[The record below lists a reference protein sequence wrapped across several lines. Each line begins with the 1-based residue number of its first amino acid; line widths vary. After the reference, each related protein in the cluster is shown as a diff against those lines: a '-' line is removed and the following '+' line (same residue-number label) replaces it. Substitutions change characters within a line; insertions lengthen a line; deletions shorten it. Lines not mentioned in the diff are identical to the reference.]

1 MMIGKEQ
8 EYDKIRAYDAF
19 MDKWDDLKEKRQEV
33 YGDSAFLAHKIADE
47 LVRLQDE
54 HLLDDRWD
62 ELSSENFIELE
73 SLLDK
78 YRSARSLLRGAHQRL
93 DDWGSATKS
102 NEYGGTWK
110 TWHDIIEAKHPN
122 IKKTFRKQKRILEKK
137 AEFLSRQIEKED
149 PITGARDRRKENE

>member
-1 MMIGKEQ
+1 MMGREM

-47 LVRLQDE
+47 LVRMQDE

-62 ELSSENFIELE
+62 ELSSENFVELE

-78 YRSARSLLRGAHQRL
+78 YRSARSVLRGAHQRL

-102 NEYGGTWK
+102 NEYAGK

-122 IKKTFRKQKRILEKK
+122 IKKTFRKIKQHQKRIL
-137 AEFLSRQIEKED
+137 EKED